1 MNKPKK
7 RWDTEKQILA
17 AINRRILLIDK
28 NNMLGN
34 KCMKDMAKSFLTR
47 SDLAARHFKISQK
60 ASGQLKTLKNK
71 LAECMTVPLFPEVMG
86 DGGVQR

>member
-47 SDLAARHFKISQK
+47 SNLAKSYFKKSQK
-60 ASGQLKTLKNK
+60 ALGQLKTLKK
-71 LAECMTVPLFPEVMG
+71 TLAEFNTIPLFPEVMG
-86 DGGVQR
+86 DGSVQR